1 MGKTNE
7 GAGVSS
13 SCYLSNIATSKT
25 RMDGI
30 PDDNSESP
38 RTMVVEQWKATQKAA
53 HPRTKN
59 KVEIVSCWCRRAF
72 TSVKGLR
79 IHQARKK
86 CLGSRTSSRTE
97 VQQCSGT
104 EQSEPCETTEKSS
117 QEESHCAARLNAQH
131 SVDGT
136 PRHPNV
142 KWPPMKDSKAWA
154 EMDDDI
160 DLILKNMVFMSTNIG
175 LKV

>member
-1 MGKTNE
+1 MARDFYRDIIMCRTNYSFKI
-7 GAGVSS
+7 GPVSQKQFQIYN
-13 SCYLSNIATSKT
+13 YLLSFAY
-25 RMDGI
+25 
-30 PDDNSESP
+30 P
-38 RTMVVEQWKATQKAA
+38 TMVVEQRKATQKVA
-53 HPRTKN
+53 HPWTKN

-79 IHQARKK
+79 IHQAQKK

-104 EQSEPCETTEKSS
+104 EQSEPRETTEKSS

-131 SVDGT
+131 SVDGA
-136 PRHPNV
+136 PRYPKV
-142 KWPPMKDSKAWA
+142 RWPPMKDSKAWA

-160 DLILKNMVFMSTNIG
+160 DLILKEHG
-175 LKV
+175 LYEYQA